1 MLVLDGIMQICLKRL
16 LSTDAHS
23 LQGLTCTAYW
33 PQYYH
38 IIQNEFSIPFLNCLS
53 RPAKKTIEHELRRTM

>member
-23 LQGLTCTAYW
+23 LQGLTCTAYYG
-33 PQYYH
+33 PN
-38 IIQNEFSIPFLNCLS
+38 IIISYKTSFPFRFSTAFPGQQKKPLN
-53 RPAKKTIEHELRRTM
+53 MN